1 MIPAIQI
8 LILLFSA
15 LFLTGCGKNKEEKP
29 IWEQVKVGD
38 IAPSDNLQ
46 SASTSLQTIN
56 FDVYVFEIPD
66 ENVSKL
72 KKIWGMLYSKPLRF
86 TNPEVFNANLFCVR
100 FGQIQIWN
108 QVRDMLVLLNAQKIV
123 TISVMLISGQTSDI
137 AVTGLNESQSVSY
150 IFTDGSR
157 QKATIGPGIVVLRLK
172 AEKIPDMRGRC
183 KLIANPVFTLPIS
196 GTIPTLAARTKAR
209 EFYFNSVAFALE
221 MSPGDFVIL
230 GPKKYTSDVT
240 TLSGL
245 FFNNP
250 KGRLFFDEYELKTP
264 ERKSTVR
271 IFLIV
276 CTNIID

>member
-1 MIPAIQI
+1 MVPAIQI

-29 IWEQVKVGD
+29 IWEQVKIGD
-38 IAPSDNLQ
+38 IAPTDNSQ
-46 SASTSLQTIN
+46 SGNKSLQTIN
-56 FDVYVFEIPD
+56 LDVYVFEMPD

-86 TNPEVFNANLFCVR
+86 TDPEVFNANLFCVR
-100 FGQIQIWN
+100 FGQVQIWK
-108 QVRDMLVLLNAQKIV
+108 QVRDMLVLLNAQKTI

-137 AVTGLNESQSVSY
+137 TVTGLNESQSVSY

-172 AEKIPDMRGRC
+172 AEKIHDMRGVC
-183 KLIANPVFTLPIS
+183 KLIANPVFTLPTS
-196 GTIPTLAARTKAR
+196 GTIPSLAARTRAR
-209 EFYFNSVAFALE
+209 EFHFNSVAFALN
-221 MSPGDFVIL
+221 MAPSDFVIL
-230 GPKKYTSDVT
+230 GPKEYTSDIT

-250 KGRLFFDEYELKTP
+250 KGRLFFDEYKLKAPEL
-264 ERKSTVR
+264 KSTVR